1 MSPAQAETANI
12 LHALSYAREAK
23 DHLMFADHSRGQ
35 TSKDRANKAIT
46 ETIKKLENLLGERGY
61 RVAAE
66 MAVTNG

>member
-23 DHLMFADHSRGQ
+23 DHLMFTDHSKGQ
-35 TSKDRANKAIT
+35 TSKDRVNKALA
-46 ETIKKLENLLGERGY
+46 ETIKDLEHILGERGY

-66 MAVTNG
+66 MAVING